1 MNMLRTIRRFAFLF
15 TASALLLSSARAA
28 EEVGNS
34 EGPPVGTGK
43 FITIDFENTPVG
55 QIPQGFTKTG
65 NVGVVDD
72 VAHTG
77 HKSLRMNP
85 AEKGPRRIT
94 LKGDILAALG
104 GEHWGRLYYKVKL
117 PVPKPQGT
125 GKFPVI
131 HSTLVACA
139 GTSPLFNDPIE
150 VRLLDTVLGPKDAFQ
165 YIYNVQPKKRPEFAR
180 GSHYDFHYSD
190 EWTLAEWH
198 VDYSTQTYELFINGQ
213 PIKGASFTNG
223 AGKFEKSEIPQV
235 FQSISFGWNNY
246 QPAGEGFT
254 AWIDDIALGKD
265 RIGQRGLPAEPKPS
279 QEK

>member
-1 MNMLRTIRRFAFLF
+1 MNKTTFR
-15 TASALLLSSARAA
+15 SALFLTLSVLFASSRAA
-28 EEVGNS
+28 ERGDS
-34 EGPPVGTGK
+34 ADDPPVGTGK
-43 FITIDFENTPVG
+43 FITIDFENTAVG
-55 QIPQGFTKTG
+55 QIPPGFTKTG

-77 HKSLRMNP
+77 RKSLRMNP
-85 AEKGPRRIT
+85 AEKGARRIT
-94 LKGDILAALG
+94 LKGDVVAALG
-104 GEHWGRLYYKVKL
+104 GEHWGRLYYKVRL

-131 HSTLVACA
+131 HSTLVACS
-139 GTSPLFNDPIE
+139 GISPLFNDPIE

-165 YIYNVQPKKRPEFAR
+165 YIYNVQPKKRPEFAK

-213 PIKGASFTNG
+213 PIRDASFTKG
-223 AGKFEKSEIPQV
+223 AGNFEKSEIPQV

-246 QPAGEGFT
+246 QPAGEGFI

-265 RIGQRGLPAEPKPS
+265 RIGERGLAAEPK
-279 QEK
+279 ERAGK